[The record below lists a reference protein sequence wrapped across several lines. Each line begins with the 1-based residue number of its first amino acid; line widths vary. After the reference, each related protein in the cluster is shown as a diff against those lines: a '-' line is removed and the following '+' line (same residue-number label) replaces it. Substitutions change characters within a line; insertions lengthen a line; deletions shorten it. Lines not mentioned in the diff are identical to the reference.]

1 MTRRWEFDA
10 LRGLMLVLMTLTHLP
25 TRFSYPLGHPLG
37 FVSAAEGFV
46 LLSGFMA
53 GMVYAKRGL
62 RQGLPSMC
70 EALWRRA
77 LVIYFCQAALL
88 FFLFTVIAWL
98 GHRVHQPDVQNL
110 MGFYEEQPRT
120 AVLSALALIYQPALL
135 DILPMY
141 VLFMLASPW
150 LLARGLQR
158 GWGAILAVSVSL
170 WLGSQF
176 GLTEAAYEVLV
187 RLTGVTVPYRQTG
200 SFVTLAWQFLW
211 VLGLYIGASHA
222 TGGTGSWRFPPW
234 MVRAALAIALTCL
247 LWRHAVGHDPFP
259 GNASMNA
266 MFDKWHLGPLRL
278 IDLFALMVLA
288 LHFGPR
294 WRAAIPRPRVLETLG
309 GASLSVFCAHL
320 VIVLLVL
327 TFFGGNPHLRPAWL
341 DVVMVLGSLAA
352 LYVVARLAQRNGEP
366 PSPPRGRLRT
376 DARQRKYEP
385 MISSHRP

>member
-1 MTRRWEFDA
+1 MSSRRWEFDA

-53 GMVYAKRGL
+53 GMVYSKRGL
-62 RQGLPSMC
+62 RHGLPSMC

-88 FFLFTVIAWL
+88 IFLFTVIAWL

-110 MGFYEEQPRT
+110 MGFFEEQPRI

-141 VLFMLASPW
+141 VLFMLVSPW
-150 LLARGLQR
+150 LLMRGLQH
-158 GWGAILAVSVSL
+158 GWGAILAVSVAL
-170 WLGSQF
+170 WLAAQF
-176 GLTEAAYEVLV
+176 GLTETAYEAFAG
-187 RLTGVTVPYRQTG
+187 LTSLAVPYRQTG
-200 SFVTLAWQFLW
+200 SFVTPAWQLLW

-222 TGGTGSWRFPPW
+222 TGEAAQWRFPTW
-234 MVRAALAIALTCL
+234 MVRAALVIAVTCL

-259 GNASMNA
+259 GNGTLNV

-278 IDLFALMVLA
+278 IDLFTLIVLTM
-288 LHFGPR
+288 HFGPR
-294 WRAAIPRPRVLETLG
+294 LRAALPRQRFLETLG

-320 VIVLLVL
+320 VIVLLAL
-327 TFFGGNPHLRPAWL
+327 TFFGGNPHLHPMWL
-341 DVVMVLGSLAA
+341 DVVLVFGSFAA
-352 LYVVARLAQRNGEP
+352 LYGVARVVQRDARP
-366 PSPPRGRLRT
+366 PASPPPRRADPIAMRVSAST
-376 DARQRKYEP
+376 RR
-385 MISSHRP
+385 